1 MAETNVIRRC
11 FVSMGREIISL
22 GRPRFGFGISN
33 NLGNKLFSAFEY
45 RDEFSGLNRRYSRR
59 NTGIDECKAPAVA
72 TIDLLVFIPEVWC
85 LLFGIAIVILAARF
99 ACGFVDISTTILCGP
114 RHAILKRL
122 RRILPIIVRYLI
134 HTQTFVEQRVVT

>member
-1 MAETNVIRRC
+1 
-11 FVSMGREIISL
+11 MGREIISL

-72 TIDLLVFIPEVWC
+72 TNGLHVFFPDVWSLL
-85 LLFGIAIVILAARF
+85 LGIAKVILDARF
-99 ACGFVDISTTILCGP
+99 ACGHVDLSTTILYGL

-122 RRILPIIVRYLI
+122 LRILSIIELYLS
-134 HTQTFVEQRVVT
+134 HTQTFVE